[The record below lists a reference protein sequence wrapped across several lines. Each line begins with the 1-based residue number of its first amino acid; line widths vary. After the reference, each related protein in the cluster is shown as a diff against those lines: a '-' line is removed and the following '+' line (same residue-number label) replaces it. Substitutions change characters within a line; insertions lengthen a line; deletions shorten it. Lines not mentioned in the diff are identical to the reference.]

1 MMESRNDGKRADR
14 ALFCLTLSAFVLI
27 LLFPAA
33 SGNGVRSGLLLC
45 YRAVLPSVFPSLIL
59 TDLLFSGS
67 GEVVERTVGRF
78 FSGVFRV
85 SPRGGVAFIAGL
97 LSGFPVG
104 AITVARDV
112 RRGLLSREEGEYLLS
127 FVNNTGPAF
136 LVGGIGLTLF
146 GSVKLGWALYLLQI
160 PVALIVGLLFRP
172 AAPFVPHAA
181 PTDEIR
187 FTDPVAA
194 TARAAE
200 TCVRI
205 AGFICFFSVLSSL
218 LSVFLP
224 GGLPLAL
231 ASSVLEVGCGASL
244 AAGLRFPFPA
254 VPLVALTVCFS
265 GCSVH
270 FQTISAIAGTGMK
283 TDRYWKGKIVSGA
296 LGFSLSLLLCLT
308 N

>member
-1 MMESRNDGKRADR
+1 MDRNDTKADDSRNKKRH
-14 ALFCLTLSAFVLI
+14 
-27 LLFPAA
+27 
-33 SGNGVRSGLLLC
+33 
-45 YRAVLPSVFPSLIL
+45 
-59 TDLLFSGS
+59 
-67 GEVVERTVGRF
+67 
-78 FSGVFRV
+78 
-85 SPRGGVAFIAGL
+85 
-97 LSGFPVG
+97 VG
-104 AITVARDV
+104 AQEVCDDHGKPDHAREDAAQDGQKLEADARRHYALACVSGKSRHVVLGVPMRPVDIWVLDEARVTIGAYGLVLEARHLWHRHQKRARDV

-283 TDRYWKGKIVSGA
+283 TDRYWKGKTVSGA
-296 LGFSLSLLLCLT
+296 LGFTLSLLLCLT